1 MICLLSQVNPKA
13 DPIGSSAT
21 YCSKTCGKTINA
33 KNALSLWVLPRLPDA
48 ISHGNN
54 AAKADF

>member
-1 MICLLSQVNPKA
+1 MQKLILLVAVQ
-13 DPIGSSAT
+13 PIVT
-21 YCSKTCGKTINA
+21 KRGKLINA
-33 KNALSLWVLPRLPDA
+33 KNALSLWLLPRLPGA